1 MNEEKW
7 LGWWIV
13 TTPQGK
19 TWAADHYEGDTYEN
33 ILTDAIATFGEGT
46 TVKAE

>member
-19 TWAADHYEGDTYEN
+19 TWVADHYEVTHTK
-33 ILTDAIATFGEGT
+33 IF
-46 TVKAE
+46 